1 MTNLAYELP
10 ARSPR
15 VPLEAPEQTRHIEIV
30 STRQQRRARPR
41 AVYALVTVAGLFVIL
56 MAQLLLS
63 IWLSD
68 GAYRI
73 AALQTTQTNL
83 TRDQQ
88 TLSEQL
94 NVLRS
99 PQSLSA
105 RAQAL
110 GMVMSNAPAV
120 YLRLSDGAI
129 IGQPTQ
135 ATAGNATSVSTGTS
149 LIPNSLIPADSTLP
163 TAGSAAGAGP
173 TPTTGTP
180 TSGTPTSGTP
190 TSGTATGASAAGAT
204 TGTSASGNG
213 AGGTSNGASAAGAPS
228 GTSGTGSVASNPGA
242 LQAPVT
248 H

>member
-1 MTNLAYELP
+1 
-10 ARSPR
+10 
-15 VPLEAPEQTRHIEIV
+15 VPLESPEHRHIEIV

-73 AALQTTQTNL
+73 AALQTSQTEL
-83 TRDQQ
+83 ARDQQ

-149 LIPNSLIPADSTLP
+149 LIPNSLIPADPKLP
-163 TAGSAAGAGP
+163 TAGSAADATVVPPTGTTAGTTAGAGD
-173 TPTTGTP
+173 
-180 TSGTPTSGTP
+180 
-190 TSGTATGASAAGAT
+190 AAAS
-204 TGTSASGNG
+204 
-213 AGGTSNGASAAGAPS
+213 GGTSGNSAPAASAAGAPS

>member
-15 VPLEAPEQTRHIEIV
+15 VLPESPEQTRHIEIV
-30 STRQQRRARPR
+30 STRRQRRARPR

-73 AALQTTQTNL
+73 AALQTTQIEL
-83 TRDQQ
+83 GRDQQ

-129 IGQPTQ
+129 IGKPTQ

-149 LIPNSLIPADSTLP
+149 LVPNSLIPADPKLP
-163 TAGSAAGAGP
+163 TAGSAADAGVVP
-173 TPTTGTP
+173 ATGTGTQTTTGTP
-180 TSGTPTSGTP
+180 TADTTTKGAGSG
-190 TSGTATGASAAGAT
+190 GTASNNTGAT
-204 TGTSASGNG
+204 N
-213 AGGTSNGASAAGAPS
+213 AAGAPS

>member
-15 VPLEAPEQTRHIEIV
+15 LPLEAPEQTRHIEIV
-30 STRQQRRARPR
+30 STRRQRRARPR

-73 AALQTTQTNL
+73 AALQATQTNL

-105 RAQAL
+105 RAAAL

-120 YLRLSDGAI
+120 YLQLSDGAI
-129 IGQPTQ
+129 LGQPTQ
-135 ATAGNATSVSTGTS
+135 TSAANASSVSAGTA
-149 LIPNSLIPADSTLP
+149 LVPNSLIPADPKLP
-163 TAGSAAGAGP
+163 TAGAAADAGVAATTDPATGSTTAGA
-173 TPTTGTP
+173 TG
-180 TSGTPTSGTP
+180 TSGTSAA
-190 TSGTATGASAAGAT
+190 ATGAPAA
-204 TGTSASGNG
+204 S
-213 AGGTSNGASAAGAPS
+213 
-228 GTSGTGSVASNPGA
+228 SGTGSVASSSGE

>member
-15 VPLEAPEQTRHIEIV
+15 LPLEAPEQTRHIEIV
-30 STRQQRRARPR
+30 STRRQRRARPR
-41 AVYALVTVAGLFVIL
+41 AVYALVTVAGLFLIL

-120 YLRLSDGAI
+120 YLRLSDGSI
-129 IGQPTQ
+129 RGTPTQ

-149 LIPNSLIPADSTLP
+149 LIPNSLIPADATLP
-163 TAGSAAGAGP
+163 TAGAAADATVVPP
-173 TPTTGTP
+173 TGTTTGT
-180 TSGTPTSGTP
+180 
-190 TSGTATGASAAGAT
+190 T
-204 TGTSASGNG
+204 TGT
-213 AGGTSNGASAAGAPS
+213 AGGTTTGGTSGSGAPAGTAAGAPS
-228 GTSGTGSVASNPGA
+228 GTSGRGSVTSSPGA

>member
-15 VPLEAPEQTRHIEIV
+15 LPLDAPEQTRHIEIV
-30 STRQQRRARPR
+30 STRRQRRARPR

-73 AALQTTQTNL
+73 AALQTTQVEL

-105 RAQAL
+105 RAAAL

-135 ATAGNATSVSTGTS
+135 TSATNASSVSTGTT
-149 LIPNSLIPADSTLP
+149 LVPNSLIPADPKLP
-163 TAGSAAGAGP
+163 TAGAAADTGVAG
-173 TPTTGTP
+173 TGV
-180 TSGTPTSGTP
+180 
-190 TSGTATGASAAGAT
+190 ATT
-204 TGTSASGNG
+204 TGTSTGDSTTGGTPTGGAG
-213 AGGTSNGASAAGAPS
+213 AGGTGASGKSMAAAGAPAAS
-228 GTSGTGSVASNPGA
+228 SGTGSVASSQGE

>member
-15 VPLEAPEQTRHIEIV
+15 LPLEAPEQTRHIEIV
-30 STRQQRRARPR
+30 STRGQRRARPR

-149 LIPNSLIPADSTLP
+149 LIPNSLIPADPTLP
-163 TAGSAAGAGP
+163 TAGSAADATVAPPAG
-173 TPTTGTP
+173 TSTGT
-180 TSGTPTSGTP
+180 
-190 TSGTATGASAAGAT
+190 T
-204 TGTSASGNG
+204 TDA
-213 AGGTSNGASAAGAPS
+213 AGGTTTGAASGGSAPAGSAAGAPS
-228 GTSGTGSVASNPGA
+228 GTSSGGSVTSNPGA

>member
-41 AVYALVTVAGLFVIL
+41 AVYALVTVAGLFLIL

-149 LIPNSLIPADSTLP
+149 LIPNSLIPADSALP
-163 TAGSAAGAGP
+163 TAGSAADAGP

-180 TSGTPTSGTP
+180 TSGTA
-190 TSGTATGASAAGAT
+190 TAAPAAGAT

-213 AGGTSNGASAAGAPS
+213 AGGASTGASAAGAPS

>member
-15 VPLEAPEQTRHIEIV
+15 LPLEAPEQTRHIEIV
-30 STRQQRRARPR
+30 STRRQRRARPR

-73 AALQTTQTNL
+73 AALQTTQVEL

-105 RAQAL
+105 RAAAL

-120 YLRLSDGAI
+120 YLQLSDGAI
-129 IGQPTQ
+129 LGQPTQ
-135 ATAGNATSVSTGTS
+135 TSAANASSVSAGTA
-149 LIPNSLIPADSTLP
+149 LVPNSLIPADPKLPVAGAAADAGVTAPTDTSTGGTAAGTNAGGA
-163 TAGSAAGAGP
+163 TAGTSTKSAA
-173 TPTTGTP
+173 
-180 TSGTPTSGTP
+180 
-190 TSGTATGASAAGAT
+190 
-204 TGTSASGNG
+204 
-213 AGGTSNGASAAGAPS
+213 AAGAPAASS
-228 GTSGTGSVASNPGA
+228 GSGSVASNAGELP
-242 LQAPVT
+242 APVT

>member
-30 STRQQRRARPR
+30 STRRQRRARPR

-73 AALQTTQTNL
+73 AALQTTQTSL

-88 TLSEQL
+88 ALSEQL

-135 ATAGNATSVSTGTS
+135 ATAGNASSVSTGTS

-163 TAGSAAGAGP
+163 TAGSAADAG
-173 TPTTGTP
+173 TTP

-190 TSGTATGASAAGAT
+190 TTGTPT
-204 TGTSASGNG
+204 TGTTTTGAT
-213 AGGTSNGASAAGAPS
+213 AGGTSTAPAASPGAPS

>member
-1 MTNLAYELP
+1 
-10 ARSPR
+10 
-15 VPLEAPEQTRHIEIV
+15 
-30 STRQQRRARPR
+30 
-41 AVYALVTVAGLFVIL
+41 VAGLFVIL

-149 LIPNSLIPADSTLP
+149 LIPNSLIPADPTLP
-163 TAGSAAGAGP
+163 TAGSAADATVAPPAG
-173 TPTTGTP
+173 TSTGT
-180 TSGTPTSGTP
+180 
-190 TSGTATGASAAGAT
+190 T
-204 TGTSASGNG
+204 TDA
-213 AGGTSNGASAAGAPS
+213 AGGTTTGAASGGSAPAGSAAGAPS
-228 GTSGTGSVASNPGA
+228 GTSNGGSVTSNPGA

>member
-41 AVYALVTVAGLFVIL
+41 AVYALVTVAGLFLIL

-149 LIPNSLIPADSTLP
+149 LIPNSLIPADSALP
-163 TAGSAAGAGP
+163 TAGSAADAGA

-180 TSGTPTSGTP
+180 TSGTA
-190 TSGTATGASAAGAT
+190 TAAPAAGAT

-213 AGGTSNGASAAGAPS
+213 AGGASTGASAAGAPS

>member
-15 VPLEAPEQTRHIEIV
+15 LPLEAPEQTRHIEIV
-30 STRQQRRARPR
+30 STRRQRRARPR

-73 AALQTTQTNL
+73 AALQTTQVEL

-105 RAQAL
+105 RAAAL

-135 ATAGNATSVSTGTS
+135 TSAANASSVSSGTA
-149 LIPNSLIPADSTLP
+149 LVPNSLIPADPKLP
-163 TAGSAAGAGP
+163 TAGAAADAGV
-173 TPTTGTP
+173 
-180 TSGTPTSGTP
+180 
-190 TSGTATGASAAGAT
+190 AAT
-204 TGTSASGNG
+204 TGTSTGGTATGTTTGGTTAGTSGGG
-213 AGGTSNGASAAGAPS
+213 ATGGTSSKSAAATGAPAAS
-228 GTSGTGSVASNPGA
+228 SGTGSVASSSGE

>member
-41 AVYALVTVAGLFVIL
+41 AVYALVTVAGLFLIL

-163 TAGSAAGAGP
+163 TAGSAADAGP

-180 TSGTPTSGTP
+180 TSGTPTTGT
-190 TSGTATGASAAGAT
+190 TTGAPAAGAT
-204 TGTSASGNG
+204 TGTSASGNS
-213 AGGTSNGASAAGAPS
+213 AGGTSTGASAAGAPS

>member
-15 VPLEAPEQTRHIEIV
+15 LPLEAPEQTRHIEIV
-30 STRQQRRARPR
+30 STRRQRRARPR

-73 AALQTTQTNL
+73 AALQTTQVEL

-105 RAQAL
+105 RAAAL

-135 ATAGNATSVSTGTS
+135 TSAANASSVSAGTA
-149 LIPNSLIPADSTLP
+149 LVPNSLIPADPKLP
-163 TAGSAAGAGP
+163 TAGAAADAGV
-173 TPTTGTP
+173 
-180 TSGTPTSGTP
+180 
-190 TSGTATGASAAGAT
+190 AAT
-204 TGTSASGNG
+204 TGTSTGG
-213 AGGTSNGASAAGAPS
+213 TTAGGTTAGTADGAATGGTSSKSAAAAGAPS
-228 GTSGTGSVASNPGA
+228 AASGTGSVASSPGE